1 MSTYPPP
8 EAFLSVF
15 NASNFNY
22 YTYNLDL
29 ATAESLFL
37 KLTGGI
43 LSGLLTANGGLATTS
58 LSASTS
64 KLAAGT
70 AAAPSYSFSGDTNTG
85 IFSNVADTLKITT
98 GGTERV
104 SFTDTAIVN
113 QIGSIPIPSYTFS
126 GHNDIGMYYEP
137 IFGGVSFVIA
147 NTIKFGISTLYV
159 TTPVPIQQYGST
171 VAKPGYTFYEDDDTG
186 FYLESDGVLATATA
200 GVKRMS
206 ISSTAATTTV
216 PLRGSAG
223 TAAAPSY
230 SFSGDT
236 NTGMF
241 SDAADT
247 VKFSTGGTER
257 ASISTTA
264 LTLTLPISI
273 ADGTAAAPSLYFTND
288 PDTGLYLY
296 ADGVIGFAVGGAVK
310 LTISA
315 NYLTTQSPIGLA
327 AGTAAAP
334 SIGFTG
340 DGNTGI
346 FSGTADTIKFTTGGT
361 ERASISTTAITS
373 TLPIINA
380 AGTAAAPSITFT
392 SDTNTGMFSDAAD
405 TVKFSTNGTE
415 RFSISTTAITS
426 TLPINATGL
435 LYGDGSVSAPS
446 ISFTS
451 DTNTGFYRPAADGIG
466 VVCGGSYVG
475 GFSTTIFET
484 SVPFSM
490 APPVGTTI
498 TLNPVG
504 NNNLIISTGTSSV
517 TFTAPDIYKVSTGTN
532 LGYYSKSAASLHRF
546 YRDTSTTTNAVLEI
560 GSDVTSTDATKLQIF
575 ANGDVKSTTGV
586 YTTISDARM
595 KENVSVV
602 ACDYLEDVNKLQVK
616 RYNLKG
622 DDTQR
627 VGLVVQDMIAADV
640 FTDLVDRPACDLTC
654 DCVDRCECVG
664 CNEAIHLDDQGN
676 RFHSMGIKTSSF
688 MYVLIKALQEA
699 SNQIEQLQQR
709 VDVLESL
716 PL

>member
-1 MSTYPPP
+1 MSVYPPP
-8 EAFLSVF
+8 DALLSVF
-15 NASNFNY
+15 NVSNYINF
-22 YTYNLDL
+22 TSSLDL
-29 ATAESLFL
+29 YAADSRYL

-58 LSASTS
+58 LSASIS
-64 KLAAGT
+64 KLAAGS

-113 QIGSIPIPSYTFS
+113 QIGAFLAPSYTFS
-126 GHNDIGMYYEP
+126 GHTDIGMYYEP

-147 NTIKFGISTLYV
+147 GAIQFVISAIYV

-171 VAKPGYTFYEDDDTG
+171 VAKPGYTFFEDDDTG

-230 SFSGDT
+230 SFSSDT

-241 SDAADT
+241 SDVADT

-257 ASISTTA
+257 LSISTTA
-264 LTLTLPISI
+264 VTSTLPM
-273 ADGTAAAPSLYFTND
+273 YMN
-288 PDTGLYLY
+288 
-296 ADGVIGFAVGGAVK
+296 
-310 LTISA
+310 
-315 NYLTTQSPIGLA
+315 

-334 SIGFTG
+334 SHTFSG
-340 DGNTGI
+340 DTNTGM
-346 FSGTADTIKFTTGGT
+346 FSDVADTLKFTAGGT
-361 ERASISTTAITS
+361 ERASISTTAVTS
-373 TLPIINA
+373 TLPIYNA
-380 AGTAAAPSITFT
+380 DGAVATPSITFT
-392 SDTNTGMFSDAAD
+392 A
-405 TVKFSTNGTE
+405 
-415 RFSISTTAITS
+415 
-426 TLPINATGL
+426 
-435 LYGDGSVSAPS
+435 
-446 ISFTS
+446 
-451 DTNTGFYRPAADGIG
+451 DTNTGFYRPSADAIG
-466 VVCGGSYVG
+466 VSCGGSYVG
-475 GFSTTIFET
+475 GFSSTVFESLKPIQLTPTGNAITI
-484 SVPFSM
+484 
-490 APPVGTTI
+490 
-498 TLNPVG
+498 NPTG
-504 NNNLIISTGTSSV
+504 NNNLIISTGASSV

-532 LGYYSKSAASLHRF
+532 LGYYSKSAVSLHRF
-546 YRDTSTTTNAVLEI
+546 YRDTSTTTDAVLEV
-560 GSDVTSTDATKLQIF
+560 GSDVSSTDATKLQIF

-602 ACDYLEDVNKLQVK
+602 DCDYLDDVNKLQVK

-622 DDTQR
+622 DSTQR

-640 FTDLVDRPACDLTC
+640 FPDLVDRPTCDLTC

-664 CNEAIHLDDQGN
+664 CNEAIHLDNQGN

-709 VDVLESL
+709 VDVLESI
-716 PL
+716 